1 MSLRRYT
8 VSIDDHSFTVDVLET
23 AADRFEVSVDGRAF
37 EATLLD
43 EHDLPGAPI
52 SPQVGTGEP
61 HVAAPIA
68 GAGSGAVPAVRVSD
82 PVGPA
87 SSSMPPAHR
96 PSPGPRG
103 TAGRVTALSS
113 PMPGVVLEVFV
124 APGTSVR
131 RGDALLVIEAMK
143 MRNTIRSPRDAV
155 IVEVAVAAGQPVRPG
170 ELLVGLGD
178 APG

>member
-8 VSIDDHSFTVDVLET
+8 VSIDDHAFTVDVLET

-52 SPQVGTGEP
+52 SPQVATGEP
-61 HVAAPIA
+61 HAPAPIE
-68 GAGSGAVPAVRVSD
+68 GAGSGAVPAVRGSD
-82 PVGPA
+82 PVAPVSRPA
-87 SSSMPPAHR
+87 TPAHR
-96 PSPGPRG
+96 PSPRPRG
-103 TAGRVTALSS
+103 IAGRTDALSS

-131 RGDALLVIEAMK
+131 RGDAILVLEAMK

-155 IVEVAVAAGQPVRPG
+155 ILEVAVAAGQPVGPG
-170 ELLVGLGD
+170 ALLVSLGD